1 MINELSLLKLHP
13 ENASTKQ
20 KIISILSERWP
31 LSAKQI
37 YENMK
42 KHYSTNIS
50 YQAIHKM
57 IKELEEEKLVE
68 RKDSNYQLNINWI
81 QQSKKTFE
89 YVEKQYLKNN
99 KISIPKDF
107 SGTIEIEWDSFTDLC
122 VMTAELLLSRELA
135 QGSDDPSFI
144 CSLEYGWWALKF
156 KFEQLYLLY
165 EMVLHNPKAT
175 NIIRKKTPFGEWIA
189 KQYARVGGIS
199 APVGTNI
206 DIEGDIFVQGDC
218 IIQVEFD
225 KKSKLLIE
233 NYYNKWHNLE
243 ESFTEF
249 GLKPEP
255 KIHATMRITK
265 NREMAEFMRKQLNR
279 VFKGKEMIYPT
290 VSKTKHK
297 STKSSTYPPNFSKN
311 YKNKVKSIIP

>member
-37 YENMK
+37 YENLK
-42 KHYSTNIS
+42 KHYSANIS

-68 RKDSNYQLNINWI
+68 RKESNYQLNINWI

-122 VMTAELLLSRELA
+122 VSTAELLLSRQLA
-135 QGSDDPSFI
+135 EGSDDPSFI
-144 CSLEYGWWALKF
+144 ITMEYGWWAFKF
-156 KFEQLYLLY
+156 KFEHLYLLY
-165 EMVLHNPKAT
+165 DMVKHNPKAK
-175 NIIRKKTPFGEWIA
+175 NIIRTKTPYGEWIA
-189 KQYARVGGIS
+189 KQYTRVGGIS
-199 APVGTNI
+199 APIGTKL
-206 DIEGDIFVQGDC
+206 DIEGDVFVQGNC
-218 IIQVEFD
+218 IVQVKYDEET
-225 KKSKLLIE
+225 KKLMEK
-233 NYYNKWHNLE
+233 YYNKWHNLE
-243 ESFTEF
+243 ESFMEF

-255 KIHATMRITK
+255 KIYATMRITK
-265 NREMAEFMRKQLNR
+265 NKEMADFVRKQLSK
-279 VFKGKEMIYPT
+279 VFEGK
-290 VSKTKHK
+290 K
-297 STKSSTYPPNFSKN
+297 
-311 YKNKVKSIIP
+311 

>member
-42 KHYSTNIS
+42 KHYSANIS

-122 VMTAELLLSRELA
+122 VSTAELLLSRQLA
-135 QGSDDPSFI
+135 EGSDDPSFI
-144 CSLEYGWWALKF
+144 TTMEYGWWAFKF
-156 KFEQLYLLY
+156 KFEHLYLLY
-165 EMVLHNPKAT
+165 DMVMHNPKAKG
-175 NIIRKKTPFGEWIA
+175 IIRKQTPYGEWIA
-189 KQYARVGGIS
+189 KQYTRVGAMS
-199 APVGTNI
+199 APEKAKL
-206 DIEGDIFVQGDC
+206 DFEGDMFVQGDC
-218 IIQVEFD
+218 IIQVTFNNQT
-225 KKSKLLIE
+225 KKLFE
-233 NYYNKWHNLE
+233 QYYNKWHNLE
-243 ESFTEF
+243 ESFIEF

-265 NREMAEFMRKQLNR
+265 NKEMADFMRKQ
-279 VFKGKEMIYPT
+279 M
-290 VSKTKHK
+290 
-297 STKSSTYPPNFSKN
+297 
-311 YKNKVKSIIP
+311 NKVFEAKK